1 MDREEILSFGT
12 SAIDSAVG
20 LDDLQAAVYE
30 LRDRFEVTHLAYHT
44 VRPPGSEGEQNIL
57 LGTADAAWCTRYFE
71 RGYVSIDPAVME
83 ARKTA
88 LPVNWDELDRSSVVL
103 KRYFKDLDRFGI
115 GRRGYS
121 IPCFSAQGELGIV
134 AFSADHADD
143 DQWRRFSQ
151 SRAPDLAFLGQRLH
165 VKALSVSQKAHP
177 VPRLTPQGR
186 RLLSLLAHG
195 HAPKAIASMTK
206 LSIHTVRMHL
216 DNAQARLGCRT
227 KAEAVKRALDLGL
240 ISTNLRLILVAGL
253 ASFSYD
259 GPLNCI
265 LDIASS

>member
-20 LDDLQAAVYE
+20 LDDLRAAVYE
-30 LRDRFEVTHLAYHT
+30 LRDRFSVAHLAYHT
-44 VRPPGSEGEQNIL
+44 VRPSGPGDKQNIL
-57 LGTADAAWCTRYFE
+57 LATADPAWCTRYLE
-71 RGYVSIDPAVME
+71 RGYISIDPAVLE

-88 LPVNWDELDRSSVVL
+88 LPVDWSQLDRSSHIS

-121 IPCFSAQGELGIV
+121 IPCFSAEGEFGILS
-134 AFSADHADD
+134 FSADHIDD
-143 DQWRRFSQ
+143 EHWKSFSQ

-165 VKALSVSQKAHP
+165 VKALSINQSAVPA
-177 VPRLTPQGR
+177 PRLTPQGK
-186 RLLSLLAHG
+186 RLLSLLAQG
-195 HAPKAIASMTK
+195 HTPKAIAGMTN

-216 DNAQARLGCRT
+216 DNAQVGLGCRT

-240 ISTNLRLILVAGL
+240 ISTNLRMLLVASL
-253 ASFSYD
+253 ASLAPA
-259 GPLNCI
+259 GPLSCVFD
-265 LDIASS
+265 LACS